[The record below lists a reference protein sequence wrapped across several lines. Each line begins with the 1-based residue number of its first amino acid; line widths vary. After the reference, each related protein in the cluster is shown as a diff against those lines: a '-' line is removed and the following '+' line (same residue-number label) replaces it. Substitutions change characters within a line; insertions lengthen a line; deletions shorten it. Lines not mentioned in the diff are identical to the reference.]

1 VIIRNAK
8 VDGELVDIEVTDS
21 IIAAV
26 IPATGGFHAGD
37 LDAGGNRV
45 TAGLW
50 DEHVHIRSWAQM
62 LDRADLLPAEDAA
75 AVVEI
80 LRKHPATGNDP
91 IIGHGLRY
99 ALWKESPRI
108 ADLDAVSKTSPV
120 LAFSMDV
127 HSVWINSAAAER
139 YGVQHLVGDSGI
151 LREADCF
158 RLLTMMS
165 DIPDA
170 EMDALID
177 RAAREACAKGVVGIT
192 SFEME
197 SLTDWDR
204 RVAKGF
210 DIIKVTASLYPER
223 IHEAFDRGLRT
234 NDRVAGTVSMG
245 YLKVIT
251 DGAINTK
258 TAYMHEPYCGT
269 NVVGGLNTD
278 ETELVRLVRE
288 AAAHGVTPA
297 LHAIGDKANTV
308 VIDTFEAVG
317 VSGRIEHAQMVRPDD
332 VQRMARLGLT
342 ASIQPAHAVDDR
354 DVADVLWC
362 GRTEYAY
369 PMRSFLDAGVHMV
382 FGSDAPVAKLD
393 PWHTI
398 AMATDRSSDGRPAW
412 HPEEALTFEEALR
425 CSQRSTVAAG
435 EPADLI
441 VLGAKNDVLHVVSG

>member
-1 VIIRNAK
+1 MIRNAL
-8 VDGELVDIEVTDS
+8 VDGSLVDIDTARGLIVA
-21 IIAAV
+21 IV
-26 IPATGGFHAGD
+26 PATGGFHAGD
-37 LDAGGNRV
+37 IDAGGKRV

-62 LDRADLLPAEDAA
+62 LDRADLLPADGPD

-80 LRKHPATGNDP
+80 MRKHPTRGDEP

-99 ALWKESPRI
+99 ALWTEDPRI
-108 ADLDAVSKTSPV
+108 ADLDAVSATQPV

-127 HSVWINSAAAER
+127 HSVWVNTAAAEK
-139 YGVQHLVGDSGI
+139 YDCAHLVGDSGI
-151 LREADCF
+151 LREHDAF
-158 RLLTMMS
+158 RLLTLMA

-177 RAAREACAKGVVGIT
+177 RAARDARAKGVVGVT

-204 RVAKGF
+204 RVANGF
-210 DIIKVTASLYPER
+210 DVIAVTASLYPER

-234 NDRVAGTVSMG
+234 GDRVAGSVSMG
-245 YLKVIT
+245 YLKIIT
-251 DGAINTK
+251 DGSINTK
-258 TAYMHEPYCGT
+258 TAYMHEPFCGT
-269 NVVGGLNTD
+269 DIVGGLNTG
-278 ETELVRLVRE
+278 EAELERLVRD
-288 AAAHGVTPA
+288 AQAHGVTPA
-297 LHAIGDKANTV
+297 LHAIGDRANTV
-308 VIDTFEAVG
+308 VIDAFEKVG

-332 VQRMARLGLT
+332 VARMARLGLT

-362 GRTEYAY
+362 ERTDYAY
-369 PMRSFLDAGVHMV
+369 PMRSFLDAGVTV
-382 FGSDAPVAKLD
+382 IFGSDAPVAPLD

-398 AMATDRSSDGRPAW
+398 RMATNRTADTRPAW

-425 CSQRSTVAAG
+425 CSQRSTVEVG
-435 EPADLI
+435 QPADLI
-441 VLGAKNDVLHVVSG
+441 SLAADGELAAVL

>member
-1 VIIRNAK
+1 MIIRNAL
-8 VDGELVDIEVTDS
+8 VDGNLVDIEVS
-21 IIAAV
+21 GSV
-26 IPATGGFHAGD
+26 ISAIVPATGGFHAGD
-37 LDAGGNRV
+37 LDAAGNRV

-62 LDRADLLPAEDAA
+62 IDRADLLPADDSS
-75 AVVEI
+75 AVVDI
-80 LRKHPATGNDP
+80 LRVHPSQGNDP

-165 DIPDA
+165 DIPDGT
-170 EMDALID
+170 MDALVE
-177 RAAREACAKGVVGIT
+177 RAAREARAKGIVGVT

-197 SLTDWDR
+197 SLADWDR

-210 DIIKVTASLYPER
+210 DVIKVNASLYPDKVQ
-223 IHEAFDRGLRT
+223 EAFDRGLRT
-234 NDRVAGTVSMG
+234 GDTVAGRVSMG
-245 YLKVIT
+245 YFKVIT

-258 TAYMHEPYCGT
+258 TAYMHSPYCGT
-269 NVVGGLNTD
+269 DAVGGLNTS
-278 ETELVRLVRE
+278 ETELERLVRD
-288 AAAHGVTPA
+288 AKAHGVTPA

-308 VIDTFEAVG
+308 VIDAFEKVG
-317 VSGRIEHAQMVRPDD
+317 VSGRIEHAQMVLPED

-362 GRTEYAY
+362 DRTDYAY
-369 PMRSFLDAGVHMV
+369 PMKSFLDAGVNMV

-412 HPEEALTFEEALR
+412 HPEEALSFEQALR
-425 CSQRSTVAAG
+425 CSQRGAVAVG

-441 VLGAKNDVLHVVSG
+441 VLGANNDVLHVVSG

>member
-1 VIIRNAK
+1 MIIRNAR
-8 VDGELVDIEVTDS
+8 VDGDLVDIEVSDS
-21 IIAAV
+21 VISAI
-26 IPATGGFHAGD
+26 IPATGGFHSGD
-37 LDAGGNRV
+37 SDAAGNRV

-62 LDRADLLPAEDAA
+62 LDRADLLPAEDPA

-80 LRKHPATGNDP
+80 LRAHPAHGSEP

-127 HSVWINSAAAER
+127 HSVWVNSAAAER

-158 RLLTMMS
+158 RLLSMMS
-165 DIPDA
+165 DIPNV

-177 RAAREACAKGVVGIT
+177 RAARDARAKGVVGIT

-204 RVAKGF
+204 RVANGF

-223 IHEAFDRGLRT
+223 IHEAYERSLHT
-234 NDRVAGTVSMG
+234 NDVVAGPVSMG

-251 DGAINTK
+251 DGAINTQ

-288 AAAHGVTPA
+288 AAANGITPA

-308 VIDTFEAVG
+308 VINAFEAVG

-332 VQRMARLGLT
+332 VQRMAKLGIT

-362 GRTEYAY
+362 GRTDYAY
-369 PMRSFLDAGVHMV
+369 PMRTFLDAGVHTI

-398 AMATDRSSDGRPAW
+398 AMATNRSSDERPAW

-425 CSQRSTVAAG
+425 CSQRGTVEVG

-441 VLGAKNDVLHVVSG
+441 VLGANNEVRHVVSG